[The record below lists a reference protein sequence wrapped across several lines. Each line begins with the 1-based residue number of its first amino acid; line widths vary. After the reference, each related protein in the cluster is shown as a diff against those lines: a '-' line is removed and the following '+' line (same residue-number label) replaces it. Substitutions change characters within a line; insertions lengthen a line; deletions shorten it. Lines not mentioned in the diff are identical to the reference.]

1 MWSISTMNLA
11 ARKFGLALES
21 EKFFTRVVPQVSVA
35 SARIRKIICRRGAA
49 RKFGLALE
57 SEKLFAGVVPQ
68 VSLASRS
75 NPKNYLPA

>member
-1 MWSISTMNLA
+1 MWSISTMNL
-11 ARKFGLALES
+11 G
-21 EKFFTRVVPQVSVA
+21 A
-35 SARIRKIICRRGAA
+35 S
-49 RKFGLALE
+49 KFGLALE